1 MAVPLPPSHTRAG
14 RIPVNRASTQQ
25 NNFLLIGWLSSN
37 FYFDIMGNDDDMKSV
52 IGRISPSARTS
63 LWDGVI
69 QLKSIAVFVLAFFRS
84 GEKIQDIVWPKTI
97 EIERRVKWGDFKKF
111 LKDLRHSQNRSIMVI
126 SLCLNAES
134 SKDGL
139 EGMKEVAKMLKVNKR
154 IGLATIEDDTCIYVC
169 PGQKEIIT
177 VLQKYGFW
185 KGASTVHT
193 NQDSLIGFVVRDRR
207 SPVNTSKG
215 EISIDKIQEIGF
227 THVEAQQ
234 VIYDQR
240 SYPVHPL
247 HVPVDDGIY
256 FRRPPLVL
264 AEQGAYRPYPPPGL
278 ISHDFHARHPPPGL
292 PGQGLHPRHPPHAPE
307 CQDVFHSHAPCARDQ
322 GFISHRPPNFAPGYL
337 RPSTGHGNNNGSL
350 HLRPPSGSASGRVW
364 PPMSHPR
371 SGNDLYGFERSK
383 GFSRSSSTYYS
394 RYDNGSGSRPR
405 N

>member
-1 MAVPLPPSHTRAG
+1 METYNL
-14 RIPVNRASTQQ
+14 STKR
-25 NNFLLIGWLSSN
+25 SS
-37 FYFDIMGNDDDMKSV
+37 ICQSVVEADMS
-52 IGRISPSARTS
+52 
-63 LWDGVI
+63 D
-69 QLKSIAVFVLAFFRS
+69 

-193 NQDSLIGFVVRDRR
+193 NQDSLIGFVVRDRG

-247 HVPVDDGIY
+247 HVTVDDGIY
-256 FRRPPLVL
+256 FRRPPLVKGYILDILLMPQNVKASFTRMLL
-264 AEQGAYRPYPPPGL
+264 AQETKVSFP
-278 ISHDFHARHPPPGL
+278 IVL
-292 PGQGLHPRHPPHAPE
+292 PILH
-307 CQDVFHSHAPCARDQ
+307 QD
-322 GFISHRPPNFAPGYL
+322 I
-337 RPSTGHGNNNGSL
+337 
-350 HLRPPSGSASGRVW
+350 
-364 PPMSHPR
+364 
-371 SGNDLYGFERSK
+371 
-383 GFSRSSSTYYS
+383 
-394 RYDNGSGSRPR
+394 
-405 N
+405 

>member
-1 MAVPLPPSHTRAG
+1 MPDSRLLIPAFPPSAEFPLPRP
-14 RIPVNRASTQQ
+14 
-25 NNFLLIGWLSSN
+25 
-37 FYFDIMGNDDDMKSV
+37 DDDMEPV

-69 QLKSIAVFVLAFFRS
+69 ELQKITVFVLAFFIS

-139 EGMKEVAKMLKVNKR
+139 NGTKEVAKKLKVNKR

-185 KGASTVHT
+185 KGASTVDT

-215 EISIDKIQEIGF
+215 EISIDKIQEIGG

-278 ISHDFHARHPPPGL
+278 LSHDFHARHPPPGL

-307 CQDVFHSHAPCARDQ
+307 CQGVSHWHAPCARDQ
-322 GFISHRPPNFAPGYL
+322 GFISHRPPSFAPGYL
-337 RPSTGHGNNNGSL
+337 RPSTAHGNNNGSL
-350 HLRPPSGSASGRVW
+350 HLRPPSGSAPGHVW

-371 SGNDLYGFERSK
+371 SGDDRYGFEGSK